1 MKRSLDGA
9 MRYGVAVLAVGA
21 ALLVKVLLDPLTAQ
35 ETPFLLVFGAIMV
48 SAWYGGLGPGLL
60 ATGLSALA
68 TDYFFLSPQGSFL
81 LFGTEIV
88 DLSVLVLEGVLVSV
102 LTSSLRSA
110 RHRAERSTMEAR
122 RHEESLRESEERF
135 RLMVEGVKDY
145 AIFMLDPGG
154 CVTTWNDGAERIEGY
169 EEAEILG
176 RHFSV
181 FYPEEDVE
189 RGHPEEVLRAALAE
203 GRHVEEGQRV
213 REDGSRFWASA
224 VVTALRGREGNPK
237 GFSVVVH
244 DTTERK
250 HADDVLRFLA
260 ESGATLA
267 SSLDYRTTLANVASL
282 AVPTL
287 ADWCAVDVLEE
298 DGSVERVA
306 VEHPDPEKAALAY
319 ELQER
324 YPPDPE
330 TTRGLREV
338 LRDRRT
344 GHDGGDT
351 RRATGPTRRR
361 PRAQGDNEGA
371 RPQVLH
377 GRSDGRAGE
386 ESRRDHARL
395 RGVGKALQ
403 RDGPEARR
411 GAGP

>member
-68 TDYFFLSPQGSFL
+68 TDYFFLSPQGSFS

-110 RHRAERSTMEAR
+110 RHRAERSTIEAR

-154 CVTTWNDGAERIEGY
+154 CVTTWNDGAKRIEGY

-237 GFSVVVH
+237 GFSVVVN

-267 SSLDYRTTLANVASL
+267 SSLDYRTTLASVAQ
-282 AVPTL
+282 TRR
-287 ADWCAVDVLEE
+287 ADPGRLV
-298 DGSVERVA
+298 R
-306 VEHPDPEKAALAY
+306 
-319 ELQER
+319 R
-324 YPPDPE
+324 
-330 TTRGLREV
+330 
-338 LRDRRT
+338 RRT
-344 GHDGGDT
+344 GGGRLRREGGRRTPRPREGRAGLRAARTLPARPRDDEGSARGTQNRRTRHDGGDT
-351 RRATGPTRRR
+351 RRATGPVRRR
-361 PRAQGDNEGA
+361 LRAQGNNEGA
-371 RPQVLH
+371 WSQVLH

-386 ESRRDHARL
+386 ECT
-395 RGVGKALQ
+395 V
-403 RDGPEARR
+403 
-411 GAGP
+411 